1 MIEEGQEQQQVRPDA
16 GRVVLRTPGAACA
29 AGTEVEGWIA
39 ELRALMWRDAGLLR
53 DADGL
58 RRAQAELDRM
68 TETMPRGMTR
78 RAIEARNLFTV
89 AGVMVESALGREES
103 RGAHYRL
110 DFTGKWDEA
119 LHSVMERGRLRFVA

>member
-1 MIEEGQEQQQVRPDA
+1 
-16 GRVVLRTPGAACA
+16 
-29 AGTEVEGWIA
+29 
-39 ELRALMWRDAGLLR
+39 MWRDAGLLR
-53 DADGL
+53 DAEGL

-68 TETMPRGMTR
+68 AKTIPQEMTR

-110 DFTGKWDEA
+110 DFPGKWDRA